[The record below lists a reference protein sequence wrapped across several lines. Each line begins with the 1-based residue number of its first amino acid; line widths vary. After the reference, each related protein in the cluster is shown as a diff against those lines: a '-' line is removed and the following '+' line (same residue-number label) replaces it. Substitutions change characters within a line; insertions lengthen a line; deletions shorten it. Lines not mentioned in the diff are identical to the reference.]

1 MRNRAQSLVGIC
13 EIYWLAAVL
22 EIPSVVPAAVSWRTF
37 PRFRWKVAQTQVRGY
52 EFSNGLFA
60 HSGCFRIAP
69 GQLAIPTRR
78 DRHNAR
84 ATRCSPPPR
93 ILLGHGPENTDPL
106 PQRDQLFNP
115 DMMTKTDLASVAAP
129 VTQRLLSLDALRGF
143 DMFWIVG
150 AEELVRGLQKI
161 TASGPIG
168 LVAEQLRHQPWAGFH
183 FEDLIF
189 PLFVFIVGVSLVF
202 SLTKTL
208 EQSGRRAAVVRILRR
223 SALLYVLGILSY
235 GGLSTPFEKIRLLGV
250 LQRMALCYLF
260 ASLLFCY
267 LKPKALVGVCVGL
280 LLGYW
285 ALLSFVPVPGHGAG
299 NFAEGANLANYV
311 DAQYLPLRKWDG
323 DHDPEGLLSTLPAIA
338 SCLLGVFAGLLL
350 KNPAVP
356 DRKKVGW
363 LIAAGL
369 AGLAVGW
376 LWHLNFPVIK
386 KIWTSSFVL
395 VAGGYS
401 CLLLAAFY
409 QIIDVWKF
417 QKWATPF
424 VWIGV
429 NPITIYL
436 GGHFIDFE
444 AVAKLF
450 VGGPVQAACGRYG
463 ELLLA
468 VTTLAFGFLFLRF
481 LYQRKIFLRV

>member
-1 MRNRAQSLVGIC
+1 
-13 EIYWLAAVL
+13 
-22 EIPSVVPAAVSWRTF
+22 
-37 PRFRWKVAQTQVRGY
+37 
-52 EFSNGLFA
+52 
-60 HSGCFRIAP
+60 
-69 GQLAIPTRR
+69 
-78 DRHNAR
+78 
-84 ATRCSPPPR
+84 
-93 ILLGHGPENTDPL
+93 
-106 PQRDQLFNP
+106 
-115 DMMTKTDLASVAAP
+115 MTKPCLMAAAAAP

-150 AEELVRGLQKI
+150 AEELIRGLEKI
-161 TASGPIG
+161 ADTGPTR
-168 LVAEQLRHQPWAGFH
+168 LLSDQLRHKAWAGFH

-189 PLFVFIVGVSLVF
+189 PLFVFIIGVSLVF
-202 SLTKTL
+202 SLSKTI
-208 EQSGRRAAVVRILRR
+208 EKSGRRGAILRILRR
-223 SALLYVLGILSY
+223 SALLYLLGILYY
-235 GGLSTPFEKIRLLGV
+235 GGLSTPVENIRLLGV
-250 LQRMALCYLF
+250 LQRLALCYLF

-267 LKPKALVGVCVGL
+267 LKPKALAGVCAGL

-299 NFAEGANLANYV
+299 DFAEGANLANYV
-311 DAQYLPLRKWDG
+311 DQQFLPLRKWDG

-350 KNPAVP
+350 KSTAVP
-356 DRKKVGW
+356 DRKKVGY
-363 LIAAGL
+363 LVAAGL
-369 AGLAVGW
+369 ACLAAGW

-409 QIIDVWKF
+409 QVIDVWKF
-417 QKWATPF
+417 QRWAMPF

-436 GGHFIDFE
+436 GGRFIDFE
-444 AVAKLF
+444 AMAKLF
-450 VGGPVQAACGRYG
+450 VGGEVNKQFGRYG
-463 ELLLA
+463 ELVLA
-468 VTTLAFGFLFLRF
+468 LTTVAFGLWFLRF